1 MSICLG
7 KLTCFGSQTDKD
19 IEVWCSNYDDD
30 EVWLL
35 IERENIEVEVTLD
48 QRQMQELSVII
59 DRFLS

>member
-1 MSICLG
+1 MSVCLG
-7 KLTCFGSQTDKD
+7 KLTCRGTQADRD

-30 EVWLL
+30 EIWLL
-35 IERENIEVEVTLD
+35 VDRESIDVEITLD